1 MKKVFY
7 LLAILILLF
16 SSNSFA
22 ATDAPALPTKKLE
35 VHKTV
40 LQTVCIAKDVLLVK
54 NPLRL
59 SMENKNHFSLSK
71 GTPFNESYLND
82 LKNTSSKNYENELLG
97 NFSFTESGPIDL
109 DIRTLAKLNRRSNAI
124 TFTVGEIKHSKNWV
138 REYVEDNLA
147 LTSNFLSS
155 KKQALIV
162 SKIKEFIPDF
172 NLNAELHRKAPRLY
186 SQIKGNKTSY
196 FLKDT
201 GTDIR
206 LITFVKEESHIIFKE
221 NTVSISLTEDYY

>member
-7 LLAILILLF
+7 LVAILILLF

-22 ATDAPALPTKKLE
+22 ATDAPALPKERLE
-35 VHKTV
+35 VYKTV
-40 LQTVCIAKDVLLVK
+40 LQTICIAKDVLLVK
-54 NPLRL
+54 NSLNL

-82 LKNTSSKNYENELLG
+82 LKNTSSENYENELLG

-109 DIRTLAKLNRRSNAI
+109 DIRTLAKLNRRSNTPI
-124 TFTVGEIKHSKNWV
+124 FSSEKNKYYKNWV
-138 REYVEDNLA
+138 KEYVEDNLV

-155 KKQALIV
+155 KNQALIV
-162 SKIKEFIPDF
+162 SKVKEFIPDF
-172 NLNAELHRKAPRLY
+172 NLNAELHRKEPRLY
-186 SQIKGNKTSY
+186 SQIKGNETSY

-206 LITFVKEESHIIFKE
+206 LITFVKEESDIIFKE
-221 NTVSISLTEDYY
+221 NTVSISLTEHYY